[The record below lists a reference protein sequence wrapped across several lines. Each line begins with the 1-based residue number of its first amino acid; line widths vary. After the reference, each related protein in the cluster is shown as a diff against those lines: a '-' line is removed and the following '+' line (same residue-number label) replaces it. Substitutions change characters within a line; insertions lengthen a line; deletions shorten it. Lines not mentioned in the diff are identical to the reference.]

1 MQFPNSQHRTN
12 GVESYIEW
20 LDEVIQSN
28 SFGNI
33 AVTGDLGIG
42 KRSLIRTFESQ
53 KKYKFINPNFCMQP
67 AE

>member
-1 MQFPNSQHRTN
+1 MQFSNSQQQPN

-20 LDEVIQSN
+20 IDEVIQN
-28 SFGNI
+28 DSFGNI

-53 KKYKFINPNFCMQP
+53 KKYNFINPNFCMQP